1 MATLRN
7 TVTSTSV
14 LTSLGGTVANTDT
27 LIFQEGG
34 TRYLSGGGLSAY
46 DLTAIEFT
54 EGFRGRLDAALGGNL
69 QVVVNQTGTGYVVNR
84 SPSERIDMR
93 SASVSGVINKITHS
107 GTGTMGLTF
116 AACPLLI
123 QTSGTMIVGD
133 DANVTTLVMD
143 GPTAALNLDTEA
155 SYAVTTI
162 EANQGVGRIGRP
174 FTTMNVRRAKVTL
187 DSSSIA
193 ATTLS
198 LDGGE
203 LYVKN
208 AATVGTFNGR
218 AGLIDFTLA
227 ERVPVF
233 TTSLHHPGLTIRLRW
248 GQATPTW
255 GTLTATYGDAKVV
268 RV

>member
-7 TVTSTSV
+7 TVDSASITTA
-14 LTSLGGTVANTDT
+14 LGGTVASNDT

-34 TRYLSGGGLSAY
+34 RRYSSGGTLTAY
-46 DLTAIEFT
+46 DLAAIEFT
-54 EGFRGRLDAALGGNL
+54 EGFLGRMDAALGGEL
-69 QVVVNQTGTGYVVNR
+69 RVVVNQTGTGYVFNR
-84 SPSERIDMR
+84 SPADRIDMR
-93 SASVSGVINKITHS
+93 SSSVSGVINKITHA
-107 GTGTMGLTF
+107 GTGTFGLTF

-123 QTSGTMIVGD
+123 QTSGTLIVGD

-143 GPTAALNLDTEA
+143 GATARLNLDTDA
-155 SYAVTTI
+155 SYGVTLI
-162 EANQGVGRIGRP
+162 EANHGAARIARP
-174 FTTMNVRRAKVTL
+174 FTTMNVRNAEVTL

-198 LDGGE
+198 LEGGE

-208 AATVGTFNGR
+208 AATIGTFNGR
-218 AGLIDFTLA
+218 AGLIDFTRA

-233 TTSLHHPGLTIRLRW
+233 TTSLHHPGLTIRLRL

-255 GTLTATYGDAKVV
+255 GTLTASYGDAKIV